1 MVSNPMIEDI
11 VTDNADGGYNWNNF
25 PGDLFTGGAA
35 TQGEHNEW
43 TRRFSE
49 EQFAYQKWL
58 NQMTMD
64 REDTAIQRR
73 VADLKKAGLHPVLA
87 TGQGASA
94 SSLSAGSPAPT
105 LNSGFNNRVGV
116 ADILS
121 LMTATSQV
129 NKTNAEAE
137 YTRTMA
143 DNNTRKT
150 DAEIKALGIDTEI
163 KEYDFQKA
171 FQDGVYYNKNGFTK
185 EFFNFIDALKNRDL
199 TNDAGEVI
207 NNQTSGIIKKMAE
220 NSAESVGS
228 QVDSMLIEAEN
239 KRKRGQAFL
248 KKLLSDRPS
257 GLSDKGKIELASA
270 IRYNYQFATPKGR
283 EIMDKLIE
291 KYKITDAIF
300 KKVK

>member
-1 MVSNPMIEDI
+1 MKNPMIEDI
-11 VTDNADGGYNWNNF
+11 VTNNANGGYDWDNLL
-25 PGDLFTGGAA
+25 GDFFTGGAVSQA
-35 TQGEHNEW
+35 GYNDWQQE
-43 TRRFSE
+43 FSE
-49 EQFAYQKWL
+49 GQFAYQKWL
-58 NQMTMD
+58 NQQTMD
-64 REDTAIQRR
+64 REDNSIQRR
-73 VADLKKAGLHPVLA
+73 VEDLKKAGLHPVLA

-94 SSLSAGSPAPT
+94 SSLSSGNATPS
-105 LNSGFNNRVGV
+105 LNAGFNNRVGV

-137 YTRTMA
+137 YIRNMSEL
-143 DNNTRKT
+143 NTKKN

-171 FQDGVYYNKNGFTK
+171 FQDGVYYSKNGFTK

-207 NNQTSGIIKKMAE
+207 DNQTSGIIKEMAE
-220 NSAESVGS
+220 KSAQSISS
-228 QVDSMLIEAEN
+228 QVDSMLIDAEN
-239 KRKRGQAFL
+239 KRKKGQAFL
-248 KKLLSDRPS
+248 KKLLSDKP
-257 GLSDKGKIELASA
+257 LSLTEKGKIELASA

-283 EIMDKLIE
+283 EMMDKLIK
-291 KYKITDAIF
+291 KYNISDSIF